1 LLALPPEGLAHRRLP
16 TAARGCHG
24 GNVMALSD
32 SLISAAAGLAGAA
45 IGGYSTYVANRGQ
58 WQRESRRTVY
68 ANLINASYGIESF
81 IRSNLGKRARRGNK
95 PSADQWTE
103 FEMQLDSA
111 SLLAKGE
118 TQGDLD
124 LWRELFDKSEAL
136 AKTSP
141 GELLSRW
148 QHRRKVFYEYARDE
162 LGAPGM
168 LRYRKRAVG
177 FCGAACATFI
187 IFAYAAKT
195 SSELQTHDPS
205 LALLQNTGYTFYI
218 VTAALLFFA
227 FLFSFAW
234 RAKIIEWKRPI
245 GERKAIVRLLIAIA
259 LTFALSMAAMVLWG
273 TAVLHGAAASVVFV
287 LIFAILVAGLVVA
300 PSGRIT

>member
-1 LLALPPEGLAHRRLP
+1 
-16 TAARGCHG
+16 
-24 GNVMALSD
+24 MALSE

-81 IRSNLGKRARRGNK
+81 IRSNLGKRTRRGNK
-95 PSADQWTE
+95 PDADQWTQ

-118 TQGDLD
+118 TQEDLD
-124 LWRELFDKSEAL
+124 LWRDLFDKSGAL
-136 AKTSP
+136 AKTNP

-168 LRYRKRAVG
+168 MRYRKRTAG
-177 FCGAACATFI
+177 FCVAALITFT

-195 SSELQTHDPS
+195 SSELEAHDPDFAF
-205 LALLQNTGYTFYI
+205 LNNMAYAFYV
-218 VTAALLFFA
+218 VTAALLIFA
-227 FLFSFAW
+227 FVAAVSW
-234 RAKIIEWKRPI
+234 RERIIQWKRPI
-245 GERKAIVRLLIAIA
+245 GISNCGSAMFPSATCCRLIRC
-259 LTFALSMAAMVLWG
+259 G
-273 TAVLHGAAASVVFV
+273 
-287 LIFAILVAGLVVA
+287 
-300 PSGRIT
+300 